1 MHEPA
6 PLREWIADAVRDW
19 ASIMA
24 CEIHERLEAGRPM
37 PAEILF
43 MSAPASLGEPVAR
56 RRLRQVARCL
66 RDLYRDMHRAG
77 DRPTP
82 GVPDTGTYLDEMRR

>member
-6 PLREWIADAVRDW
+6 QLREWIADAVRDW

-37 PAEILF
+37 PAEILS
-43 MSAPASLGEPVAR
+43 MSTTARLGDPVAR
-56 RRLRQVARCL
+56 RRLRKVARCL
-66 RDLYRDMHRAG
+66 RDLYRDMHRLG

-82 GVPDTGTYLDEMRR
+82 GVPDTDTCLDEMRK

>member
-1 MHEPA
+1 
-6 PLREWIADAVRDW
+6 
-19 ASIMA
+19 
-24 CEIHERLEAGRPM
+24 M
-37 PAEILF
+37 PAEIRSLSVEACLTVD
-43 MSAPASLGEPVAR
+43 SAAR

-82 GVPDTGTYLDEMRR
+82 DVPETGTYLDEMRR

>member
-1 MHEPA
+1 MNP
-6 PLREWIADAVRDW
+6 PPTLRERIADAVRDW
-19 ASIMA
+19 ASDMA
-24 CEIHERLEAGRPM
+24 IEIYDRLEAGRPM

-43 MSAPASLGEPVAR
+43 MSAPARLGEPVAL

-77 DRPTP
+77 ERPTP
-82 GVPDTGTYLDEMRR
+82 DVPDTDTCLDEMRR